1 MKLGN
6 VSQTIVQVPKFFYDT
21 TREIDAFKS
30 NYRHMHTIK
39 NEHRHFSFS
48 DSRILQTNLDININN
63 NPRLIKDTEKFNKE
77 LYLPLHKRFFT
88 PNFKIIKKPAEEI
101 AIKKYNPKHKII
113 KKFLNYKKKMNIN
126 ETLCPKVREELMSNT
141 YNLID
146 RINNDYD
153 LTLYSNFDSRVT
165 LNKHLNKRYSILP
178 YNHKDYKF
186 KTDKEIFRKVLTN
199 KINSLRTI
207 NPKVKE
213 IIQKLNN
220 KKNLYL
226 RNEENKKNPERIKR
240 QINSLLLNCHTNYLK
255 LKYNNRENFF
265 YNKQDQQFIDKYQSL
280 TSRINNNKKSVLY
293 NEFPS
298 KTRMEFGILR
308 KKILNPKKILKN
320 FSEDTDN
327 SFIQNRKEYG
337 TDTYNI
343 LYKNLTK
350 NMWNR
355 PLHEDAFKLETINK

>member
-6 VSQTIVQVPKFFYDT
+6 VSQTIVEVPKFFYDT

-30 NYRHMHTIK
+30 NYRYLNTLK
-39 NEHRHFSFS
+39 NGKRHFSFS
-48 DSRILQTNLDININN
+48 DTNILHTNLDININN
-63 NPRLIKDTEKFNKE
+63 NPRLIKDTEKFNRE
-77 LYLPLHKRFFT
+77 IYIPIHKRFFT
-88 PNFKIIKKPAEEI
+88 PNFKIVKKPIDEI
-101 AIKKYNPKHKII
+101 KIKKYNPKHKII

-126 ETLCPKVREELMSNT
+126 ETLCPKVREELMSTT
-141 YNLID
+141 YNLIE

-165 LNKHLNKRYSILP
+165 LNQHLNKRYTILP
-178 YNHKDYKF
+178 YNHIGKI
-186 KTDKEIFRKVLTN
+186 KTDKEMFRKVLTN

-213 IIQKLNN
+213 ILKKLNH
-220 KKNLYL
+220 KKNVYMT
-226 RNEENKKNPERIKR
+226 NEETKKSPEIIKSK
-240 QINSLLLNCHTNYLK
+240 INSILHNCNSNYLK
-255 LKYNNRENFF
+255 LKYNNRDFY
-265 YNKQDQQFIDKYQSL
+265 YNKHDQKFIDKYQAL
-280 TSRINNNKKSVLY
+280 TSRINNNKKSILY

-298 KTRMEFGILR
+298 KSRMEFGILR

-320 FSEDTDN
+320 NSEENDN
-327 SFIQNRKEYG
+327 SFIQKRQEYG
-337 TDTYNI
+337 TDVYSI

-355 PLHEDAFKLETINK
+355 PMHEDAFKLDTLNK